1 MTYKRFINIISF
13 LFIFIFFIFV
23 YVNFV
28 KADVHPLYPHPGIK
42 YKIFLTQKLKED
54 YCLITFDEFFNPKEQ
69 TITPEEYGVHKKEK
83 ASTIPFDIDC
93 KLDSVIEKHVKKLV
107 LESAFMRKSDLEKLG
122 ISKGGFYTLIEFND
136 MVNKKISP
144 YTSPSEDILILKID
158 PIDDLPLFWALL
170 RTWVISKHGKFDF
183 NNMNLKQI
191 VINFLQDN
199 KKPTIITDDK
209 RIKHLLENINMENI
223 ITFADIKNKMV
234 LIKFSTEKDKKINMN
249 IIKKKPIY
257 NIFNEF
263 VEVEYLADL
272 DIKNNYVT
280 LTKIKETYIELTSP
294 QPSSSQS
301 LLLNLWLKIKCFFLR
316 LIGKA
321 C

>member
-1 MTYKRFINIISF
+1 
-13 LFIFIFFIFV
+13 
-23 YVNFV
+23 
-28 KADVHPLYPHPGIK
+28 
-42 YKIFLTQKLKED
+42 
-54 YCLITFDEFFNPKEQ
+54 
-69 TITPEEYGVHKKEK
+69 
-83 ASTIPFDIDC
+83 
-93 KLDSVIEKHVKKLV
+93 
-107 LESAFMRKSDLEKLG
+107 
-122 ISKGGFYTLIEFND
+122 

-158 PIDDLPLFWALL
+158 PFDGVPLFWALL

-234 LIKFSTEKDKKINMN
+234 LIKFTTEKDKKINMN
-249 IIKKKPIY
+249 IIKKKPLY
-257 NIFNEF
+257 DVWNEF
-263 VEVEYLADL
+263 VEAEYLADL

-280 LTKIKETYIELTSP
+280 LTKIKETYIELTGQQST
-294 QPSSSQS
+294 SSQS